1 MRHPMV
7 SSIMLPMM
15 GNTNPP
21 MPEPHMAMPSAV
33 PRLSANQFSMSTVE
47 ATTNTSAPAIPRT
60 TPAT

>member
-1 MRHPMV
+1 
-7 SSIMLPMM
+7 MLPMM

-60 TPAT
+60 TPAA